1 MIIPHF
7 RLTNCNI
14 IIFST
19 HDATLKMKLDPH
31 IVVRE
36 RTLTLDRKKERREKK
51 NSLEREQRR
60 VLRSACTSCLVVI
73 LNLASLLVSSSA
85 GAQSSFW

>member
-60 VLRSACTSCLVVI
+60 TMAHSCLEDF
-73 LNLASLLVSSSA
+73 LAVFFLCKVPGIFST
-85 GAQSSFW
+85 